1 LALFTVVVSLP
12 YLRFSC
18 CFATGLA
25 ARCMAIFVPSVSV
38 KSAQRL
44 WLSVER
50 AIGIRTY
57 FRFHCFSPKKVSPR
71 RVAVLLSRQY
81 TALTHWV

>member
-1 LALFTVVVSLP
+1 
-12 YLRFSC
+12 
-18 CFATGLA
+18 
-25 ARCMAIFVPSVSV
+25 VPSVSV

-81 TALTHWV
+81 TALTHWGHEKQNPPCRLDHRLDIHSILRKASVING